1 MTRRLVA
8 ALLTLASVAFAAEP
22 AKAPAPAR
30 PAVTGPLLVGLVAS
44 TNAKVAEG
52 QAAALAGWVKGTLQK
67 EAREKVFAD
76 YDTLVDALQ
85 KGEIDLALMGPLA
98 YQRLDKKAKAT
109 PLFRTTRHGQATY
122 RSVLFAKPN
131 SPLKDLEA
139 VRKAK
144 GLKVGWVD
152 VSSATGYILPK
163 AQLMLSGID
172 PVQVFTTQD
181 FAGTHDAVCQGVM
194 EGKFDVG
201 ATFSEDPPSQKV
213 RANGCEGALGK
224 KADSL
229 TIITSTGE
237 IPTDALVAR
246 GGFPQDLADK
256 LKEHAKKLAS
266 TEPGKK
272 MVQAAFLAD
281 GIADVSDADYEPV
294 RKAMD
299 AFKR

>member
-1 MTRRLVA
+1 MTTRLVA
-8 ALLTLASVAFAAEP
+8 VLVLVASVALAAEP
-22 AKAPAPAR
+22 PKAAAPAPTAS
-30 PAVTGPLLVGLVAS
+30 GPVLVGLVAS
-44 TNAKVAEG
+44 TNAKVVES
-52 QAAALAGWVKGTLQK
+52 QSQALAGWVKGTLRK
-67 EAREKVFAD
+67 EAREKIFPD
-76 YDTLVDALQ
+76 YDALVDALG
-85 KGEIDLALMGPLA
+85 KGEVDLALMGPLA
-98 YQRLDKKAKAT
+98 YLRLDKKAKAA

-172 PVQVFTTQD
+172 PVQVFTSQD

-194 EGKFDVG
+194 SGKFDVG

-213 RANGCEGALGK
+213 RANGCEGTLGK

-229 TIITSTGE
+229 TIITTTGE

-246 GGFPQDLADK
+246 GGFPAELADT
-256 LKEHAKKLAS
+256 LKGEAKKLSGSDA
-266 TEPGKK
+266 GKK
-272 MVQAAFLAD
+272 MLQAAFLAD
-281 GIADVSDADYEPV
+281 GVADVADADYDPV